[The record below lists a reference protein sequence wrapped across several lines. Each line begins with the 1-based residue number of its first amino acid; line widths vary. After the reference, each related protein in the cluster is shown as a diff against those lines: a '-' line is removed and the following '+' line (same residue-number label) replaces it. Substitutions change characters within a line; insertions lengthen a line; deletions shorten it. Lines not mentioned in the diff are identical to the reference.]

1 MVSRYTGVPGRV
13 KQGRHQPLRRVHARL
28 PFMAARGWR
37 VAVGVS
43 VAALLAGVPGACS
56 GTGSS
61 TRGEDTPQISLYRGG
76 GWSVLSLKPPHLTGP
91 LFNMIL
97 KDGVLTGTISGGT
110 SPGGALHISIAD
122 DGADGHG
129 PM

>member
-13 KQGRHQPLRRVHARL
+13 KQGERMGAHQPLRRLRARL

-43 VAALLAGVPGACS
+43 VAAFLAVVPGACS
-56 GTGSS
+56 GPGSS
-61 TRGEDTPQISLYRGG
+61 VREDTPQISLYRGG
-76 GWSVLSLKPPHLTGP
+76 GWSVLSLKPPHLNGP

-97 KDGVLTGTISGGT
+97 KDGVLTGTVSGGT

-122 DGADGHG
+122 DGA
-129 PM
+129 